1 MKEEIVKEGTFREG
15 CCHGMK
21 ILGLFFLLFLIMF
34 GVVPFALVD
43 ITVLLSR
50 EIAHNINKYW
60 DVSSKFTKYDLE
72 HYSFLSSSLKEHSE
86 GYIQPLLKYR
96 FQRSRS
102 YHFYCYSTFFKV
114 PQDIVFN
121 DLNWKSLTEIKGTI
135 NYKKYKTYHSDCA
148 DHYRLLEQHGSLR
161 INDKAWLPLPF
172 TYAKVPKPNWRGN
185 YPDFSLLIKGSTEN
199 INLVNLPSEDIS
211 RVFISLQDPPFRGV
225 VLYPKQHIIK
235 VITGCHSGS
244 C

>member
-1 MKEEIVKEGTFREG
+1 MGI
-15 CCHGMK
+15 
-21 ILGLFFLLFLIMF
+21 ILVLCLCYPPLFIAF
-34 GVVPFALVD
+34 GVIFANVVVVPTL
-43 ITVLLSR
+43 
-50 EIAHNINKYW
+50 EIADNIYKYW
-60 DVSSKFTKYDLE
+60 NVGSKFIKYDLE
-72 HYSFLSSSLKEHSE
+72 HYSFLSSSLKEHSK

-96 FQRSRS
+96 FQRS
-102 YHFYCYSTFFKV
+102 YDFYCYATFFKV

-121 DLNWKSLTEIKGTI
+121 DLNWKDLKEIKGTI

-161 INDKAWLPLPF
+161 IDDKAWLPLPF

-199 INLVNLPSEDIS
+199 INLVNLPSKDIS

-235 VITGCHSGS
+235 VITGCYGWS